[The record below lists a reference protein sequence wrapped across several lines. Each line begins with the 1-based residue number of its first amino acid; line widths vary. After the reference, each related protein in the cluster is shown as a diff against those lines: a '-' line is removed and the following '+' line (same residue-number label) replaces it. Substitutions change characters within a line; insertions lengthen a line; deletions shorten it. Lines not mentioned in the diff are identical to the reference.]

1 MRIVQHDKDPT
12 LEERGHQF
20 YTFINHQDDF
30 TFLANKLTL
39 NKSNYIILMQE
50 EEVTVMKTQ
59 TRFMDYVKTNYM
71 VVVIAV
77 LGVFAF
83 LSAVLIAWPAV
94 AYIASKLFVH

>member
-1 MRIVQHDKDPT
+1 M
-12 LEERGHQF
+12 
-20 YTFINHQDDF
+20 
-30 TFLANKLTL
+30 LA
-39 NKSNYIILMQE
+39 QE

-83 LSAVLIAWPAV
+83 LSAR
-94 AYIASKLFVH
+94 